1 MVFHICETCGKNF
14 ERKDHFIKHTQ
25 KRKKPCI
32 KKNII
37 DDKDDVFEKITAE
50 NEILKKENLI
60 LKENRMLK
68 ENEELKEKEIEIIKE
83 NEELKEKIDIIKN
96 NNTTIINN
104 NINITNNFNV
114 IKIIDHG
121 KEDYTKINI
130 EKILKDNNILPAL
143 NYISTVVYYIHCN
156 DNFPEYQ
163 NIFIPDLS
171 RNKASIYYNGKWK
184 NVDKDTTME
193 KLFNSVINHI
203 DDITEKNPNEYV
215 NYENEIQQ
223 VITQGR
229 LYSKRNKKG
238 AINNV
243 EGILYDNKQK
253 IKNNKIKNL
262 IQ

>member
-1 MVFHICETCGKNF
+1 M
-14 ERKDHFIKHTQ
+14 
-25 KRKKPCI
+25 
-32 KKNII
+32 
-37 DDKDDVFEKITAE
+37 
-50 NEILKKENLI
+50 
-60 LKENRMLK
+60 
-68 ENEELKEKEIEIIKE
+68 
-83 NEELKEKIDIIKN
+83 
-96 NNTTIINN
+96 TIINN
-104 NINITNNFNV
+104 NNSINITNNFNL

-121 KEDYTKINI
+121 KEDYTKLNI
-130 EKILKDNNILPAL
+130 ENILKDNNILPVL

-171 RNKASIYYNGKWK
+171 RNKASIYYNGKWN
-184 NVDKDTTME
+184 NVDKETTVE

-203 DDITEKNPNEYV
+203 DDITEKNPNEYM

-238 AINNV
+238 AINNI

-253 IKNNKIKNL
+253 IKTIKNKNP
-262 IQ
+262 IHEIIIK